1 MVIHLRLGIVAAVSA
16 FLIASAVPAAAQRGH
31 GSGSGPRGGAS
42 AAPRSPQGPGPSAGA
57 RQPHGPGPSASA
69 RQPQGPG
76 PSAGARPPQGPRPGG
91 GGRPVTGPGYRP
103 GPGARPGPGYR
114 PGSGYRPGYGSRGY
128 YPRYGYRGYG
138 YRGYY
143 PWYGYGGGYYPG
155 YYSGFSF
162 GFGAYGWPYYYGGL
176 PYAAYGY
183 YGSSFDSGYGYGGGA
198 SLKVEVQPK
207 TAEVYV
213 DGQLAGIVDQFD
225 GMFQSLS
232 VEPGGHEITIYHEG
246 FRSIRQQLYLSAG
259 STQRI
264 KGAMAQLAP
273 GEPNEPRPQPA
284 QGQPEPQYQMVPQY
298 SSPQPQYP
306 GPQPQYR
313 SPQPQG
319 PPPDRP
325 APDSNPPLPGNSRFG
340 QVAIRVQPAD
350 AEVLVDGERW
360 RNPDGAERLLVYL
373 SPGTHRVEIRKD
385 GYDPFV
391 TAVEIKRGEVTPLNV
406 SLARF

>member
-1 MVIHLRLGIVAAVSA
+1 MFIHLRLAIVAAVSA

-31 GSGSGPRGGAS
+31 GSGSGPRGGAG

-57 RQPHGPGPSASA
+57 RP
-69 RQPQGPG
+69 PQGPG

-91 GGRPVTGPGYRP
+91 GGRPATGPVYRP

-128 YPRYGYRGYG
+128 YPGYG

-143 PWYGYGGGYYPG
+143 PSYGYRGYYPG
-155 YYSGFSF
+155 YYSSF
-162 GFGAYGWPYYYGGL
+162 YFGVGAYGWPYYYGAW
-176 PYAAYGY
+176 PYAASGY
-183 YGSSFDSGYGYGGGA
+183 YGSSFDSGYGAGSGGA

-207 TAEVYV
+207 SAEVYV
-213 DGQLAGIVDQFD
+213 DGQLAGTVDQFD

-232 VEPGGHEITIYHEG
+232 VEPGGHEITIYLAG
-246 FRSIRQQLYLSAG
+246 FRTIRQQLYLSAG

-298 SSPQPQYP
+298 SSPQPQYR
-306 GPQPQYR
+306 GPP
-313 SPQPQG
+313 PQG

-325 APDSNPPLPGNSRFG
+325 APDSNPPLLGNSRFG

-350 AEVLVDGERW
+350 AEVLINGEPW

-373 SPGTHRVEIRKD
+373 SPGTHRIEIRKD
-385 GYDPFV
+385 GYDAFV

>member
-1 MVIHLRLGIVAAVSA
+1 
-16 FLIASAVPAAAQRGH
+16 
-31 GSGSGPRGGAS
+31 
-42 AAPRSPQGPGPSAGA
+42 
-57 RQPHGPGPSASA
+57 
-69 RQPQGPG
+69 
-76 PSAGARPPQGPRPGG
+76 
-91 GGRPVTGPGYRP
+91 
-103 GPGARPGPGYR
+103 
-114 PGSGYRPGYGSRGY
+114 
-128 YPRYGYRGYG
+128 
-138 YRGYY
+138 
-143 PWYGYGGGYYPG
+143 
-155 YYSGFSF
+155 
-162 GFGAYGWPYYYGGL
+162 
-176 PYAAYGY
+176 
-183 YGSSFDSGYGYGGGA
+183 
-198 SLKVEVQPK
+198 VEVQPK

-213 DGQLAGIVDQFD
+213 DGQLAGTVSQFD
-225 GMFQSLS
+225 GMFESLS

-284 QGQPEPQYQMVPQY
+284 QGRLDPQYQVAPQY
-298 SSPQPQYP
+298 SN
-306 GPQPQYR
+306 PQPQYR
-313 SPQPQG
+313 NPPPQG

-350 AEVLVDGERW
+350 AEVLINGEPW

-373 SPGTHRVEIRKD
+373 SPGTHRIEIRKD
-385 GYDPFV
+385 GYDGFV

>member
-1 MVIHLRLGIVAAVSA
+1 MFIHLRLAIVAAVSA

-31 GSGSGPRGGAS
+31 GSGSGPRGGAG

-57 RQPHGPGPSASA
+57 RP
-69 RQPQGPG
+69 PQGPG

-91 GGRPVTGPGYRP
+91 GGRPATGPVYRP

-128 YPRYGYRGYG
+128 YPGYG

-143 PWYGYGGGYYPG
+143 PSYGYRGYYPG
-155 YYSGFSF
+155 YYSSF
-162 GFGAYGWPYYYGGL
+162 YFGVGAYGWPYYYGAW
-176 PYAAYGY
+176 PYAASGY
-183 YGSSFDSGYGYGGGA
+183 YGSSFDSGYGAGSGGA

-207 TAEVYV
+207 SAEVYV
-213 DGQLAGIVDQFD
+213 DGQLAGTVDQFD

-232 VEPGGHEITIYHEG
+232 VEPGGHEITIYLAG
-246 FRSIRQQLYLSAG
+246 FRTIRQQLYLSAG

-284 QGQPEPQYQMVPQY
+284 QAQPEPQYRMVPQY
-298 SSPQPQYP
+298 SS
-306 GPQPQYR
+306 PQPQYR

-340 QVAIRVQPAD
+340 QVAIRVQPGD
-350 AEVLVDGERW
+350 AEVVIDGEPW
-360 RNPDGAERLLVYL
+360 RNPAGADRLVVHL
-373 SPGTHRVEIRKD
+373 SPGTHRIEIRKE
-385 GYDPFV
+385 GYDAFV
-391 TAVEIKRGEVTPLNV
+391 TAVEIRRGEVTPLNV
-406 SLARF
+406 SLVRF

>member
-1 MVIHLRLGIVAAVSA
+1 MFIHLRLGIVAAVSA

-31 GSGSGPRGGAS
+31 GSGSGLRGGTG
-42 AAPRSPQGPGPSAGA
+42 AAPRSPQGPGPSAEA
-57 RQPHGPGPSASA
+57 RP
-69 RQPQGPG
+69 PQGPG

-91 GGRPVTGPGYRP
+91 GGRPATRPVYRP

-114 PGSGYRPGYGSRGY
+114 PGYGFRGY
-128 YPRYGYRGYG
+128 YPGYG

-143 PWYGYGGGYYPG
+143 PGYGYRGYYPG
-155 YYSGFSF
+155 YSSF
-162 GFGAYGWPYYYGGL
+162 YFGVGAYGWPYYYGAW
-176 PYAAYGY
+176 PYAAYRY
-183 YGSSFDSGYGYGGGA
+183 YGGGFDSGYGYGPGGA

-213 DGQLAGIVDQFD
+213 DGQLAGIADQFD

-284 QGQPEPQYQMVPQY
+284 QAQPEPQYRMVPQY
-298 SSPQPQYP
+298 SS
-306 GPQPQYR
+306 PQPQYR

-350 AEVLVDGERW
+350 AEVLINGEPW